1 MLLWR
6 TPPYSVDKLPTD
18 PNSSPPALF
27 LVKMILNV
35 AASTSCRIEII
46 DPPARLPGDMIAA
59 ACFAVKLRG
68 ELSEAKCTSS
78 KPPPKLCIP
87 SSSGFCG
94 RYLQPECSTAP
105 APTPGMLTGHNQ
117 NYSEENE
124 VSVASALLNFDLV
137 VLLSLGDLTLVSHE
151 FNFDVRLDIYCTQP
165 GARLLVNKMTL
176 TGAVP
181 AGRRLAVAEG
191 GREGAQ
197 LLHR

>member
-1 MLLWR
+1 MLSSSEANSARLNAHQANPLQNSASPHR
-6 TPPYSVDKLPTD
+6 RAFAVGISSTD
-18 PNSSPPALF
+18 P
-27 LVKMILNV
+27 
-35 AASTSCRIEII
+35 
-46 DPPARLPGDMIAA
+46 
-59 ACFAVKLRG
+59 
-68 ELSEAKCTSS
+68 
-78 KPPPKLCIP
+78 
-87 SSSGFCG
+87 
-94 RYLQPECSTAP
+94 
-105 APTPGMLTGHNQ
+105 GHADRTQSQ

-124 VSVASALLNFDLV
+124 ASVASALLNFDLV

-165 GARLLVNKMTL
+165 GARLLLNKMTL

>member
-1 MLLWR
+1 MCFCFGLLADHTKEARLNSNGISATSTVLVLLWR

-105 APTPGMLTGHNQ
+105 APTPGMLTGHN
-117 NYSEENE
+117 YKTT
-124 VSVASALLNFDLV
+124 A
-137 VLLSLGDLTLVSHE
+137 
-151 FNFDVRLDIYCTQP
+151 RRMR
-165 GARLLVNKMTL
+165 RLLQ
-176 TGAVP
+176 A
-181 AGRRLAVAEG
+181 
-191 GREGAQ
+191 
-197 LLHR
+197 HS

>member
-1 MLLWR
+1 MHIKQTPSKTLHPLIVGLLR
-6 TPPYSVDKLPTD
+6 SVSAARVLHGSSTD
-18 PNSSPPALF
+18 P
-27 LVKMILNV
+27 
-35 AASTSCRIEII
+35 
-46 DPPARLPGDMIAA
+46 
-59 ACFAVKLRG
+59 
-68 ELSEAKCTSS
+68 
-78 KPPPKLCIP
+78 
-87 SSSGFCG
+87 
-94 RYLQPECSTAP
+94 
-105 APTPGMLTGHNQ
+105 GHADRTQLQ

-124 VSVASALLNFDLV
+124 ASVASALLNFDLV

-165 GARLLVNKMTL
+165 GARLLLNKMTL